1 MEDLKTVKDTQK
13 IDILMATYNGEK
25 YLEEQI
31 ESILNQS
38 YKNIHLIISDDGS
51 NDTTREILKKY
62 EDNDK
67 ITIYYQEKNLGYVSN
82 FEFLLQKVENELYML
97 SDQDDVWKPNKIED
111 TVKKLEEENADLVFT
126 DLEIVDENLKRIH
139 PSFNATMGKM
149 HKIKKTLGTKEFEYL
164 YNNMTGCTILSK
176 KKWIP
181 QILPIP
187 KHSKY
192 IIHDSWIGLMISFHG
207 KIAYLDKPTIQYR
220 QHGDNQVGTG
230 KESYQFKKLEQV
242 RNLFI
247 EVKLGIFTA
256 YVENEQQF
264 PDFLKKQ
271 NKEALEYY
279 QRLQK
284 IKAFNFRGWNIFY
297 ELYKEETWLYFIEN
311 FVILNMPFLAKIV
324 FSIRYQILKMLGKR

>member
-1 MEDLKTVKDTQK
+1 MEDFKTVKDTQK

-62 EDNDK
+62 EENDK

-126 DLEIVDENLKRIH
+126 DLEIVDENLKLIH
-139 PSFNATMGKM
+139 PSFNATMGKI

-192 IIHDSWIGLMISFHG
+192 IIHDSWIGLMLSFHG

-220 QHGDNQVGTG
+220 QHGDNQVGTERTSYKY
-230 KESYQFKKLEQV
+230 KEFKQIRE
-242 RNLFI
+242 LFI
-247 EVKLGIFTA
+247 QVKKDLFKT
-256 YVENEQQF
+256 YLENQEKFPEDLQKLNQQGKTYF
-264 PDFLKKQ
+264 DKIEKKQ
-271 NKEALEYY
+271 F
-279 QRLQK
+279 
-284 IKAFNFRGWNIFY
+284 FNFQNWGTFHR
-297 ELYKEETWLYFIEN
+297 LYKNETISYY
-311 FVILNMPFLAKIV
+311 ILNFIILNLPLVGNCLFAIRKIR
-324 FSIRYQILKMLGKR
+324 IRSA